1 MKPRVKVYN
10 GDKIDL
16 TALQEAQT
24 ERSEVAHLL
33 QHFSNHPS
41 RGLTPTKLAAILN
54 DAELGNIVAQCELA
68 EDMEEKDAHIFSEL
82 QKRKRA
88 MLSVD
93 WTIEPPKDASKAEK
107 RDAEMITEWLEDGD
121 FLDDLILDMGDAITK
136 GFSATEMKWQYE
148 QKLWT
153 PELEWRDPAWF
164 KTHTL
169 YRNELR
175 LRDHTPE
182 GAALEP
188 LNWIVHRHQA
198 KSGYVARTGLVR
210 VLAWPF
216 LFKNYSVR
224 DLAEFLEIYGLP
236 LRLGKYP
243 TGATRDEK
251 STLLRAVM
259 SIGHNAGGIIPKG
272 MEIEF
277 KDAAKGSSDPYK
289 TMITWAEQSQSKAIL
304 GGTLTSQADGKT
316 STNALGNVHN
326 EVRQELRDS
335 DVKQIGRTLTSQLI
349 MPFYML
355 NGTSCTSEHRRLRF
369 KFDTKDAEDLKSF
382 SESVP
387 KLVGMG
393 MRISKQWAHEKTNI
407 PEAKDDDDLL
417 VVSNNKSLVPP
428 AESEP
433 KAANRRIVSLRRESD
448 IDDDATD
455 DFIEQLQKRMAP
467 MLENM
472 TEEVRQL
479 VEQAESLEELQD
491 ALAELDI
498 DSEQMGN
505 LIAQSM
511 LAAELAGRSDVEDG
525 E

>member
-1 MKPRVKVYN
+1 MKPRVKIYN

-33 QHFSNHPS
+33 QHYSNHPS
-41 RGLTPTKLAAILN
+41 RGLTPTRLASILN
-54 DAELGNIVAQCELA
+54 DAEQGNLIAQSELA

-88 MLSVD
+88 MLGVD

-121 FLDDLILDMGDAITK
+121 FLDDLILDMGDALTK
-136 GFSATEMKWQYE
+136 GFSATEITWNYE
-148 QKLWT
+148 QKVWM
-153 PELEWRDPAWF
+153 PNLEWRDPAWF
-164 KTHTL
+164 KTHSRF
-169 YRNELR
+169 RNQLR
-175 LRDHTPE
+175 LRDNTPE
-182 GAALEP
+182 GQALEP

-198 KSGYVARTGLVR
+198 KSGYLARTGLVR

-272 MEIEF
+272 MDIEF
-277 KDAAKGSSDPYK
+277 KDAANGSSDPYK

-304 GGTLTSQADGKT
+304 GGTLTSQADGQS

-335 DVKQIGRTLTSQLI
+335 DVKQIGRTLTAQLV

-355 NGTSCTSEHRRLRF
+355 NGASFTSEQRRMRF
-369 KFDTKDAEDLKSF
+369 KFDTKDAEDLKDF
-382 SESVP
+382 SESMP

-407 PEAKDDDDLL
+407 PIAKDDDDIL
-417 VVSNNKSLVPP
+417 VDPNAQRVLSPLPP
-428 AESEP
+428 
-433 KAANRRIVSLRRESD
+433 AANRRIVSLRRETD
-448 IDDDATD
+448 VGDDATEG
-455 DFIEQLQKRMAP
+455 FMNQLNERMRP
-467 MLENM
+467 LLESA
-472 TEEVRQL
+472 TDEIRQL

-491 ALAELDI
+491 ALAELDLPA
-498 DSEQMGN
+498 DEM
-505 LIAQSM
+505 AQLFAQAL
-511 LAAELAGRSDVEDG
+511 LASQLAGNSDVEDG